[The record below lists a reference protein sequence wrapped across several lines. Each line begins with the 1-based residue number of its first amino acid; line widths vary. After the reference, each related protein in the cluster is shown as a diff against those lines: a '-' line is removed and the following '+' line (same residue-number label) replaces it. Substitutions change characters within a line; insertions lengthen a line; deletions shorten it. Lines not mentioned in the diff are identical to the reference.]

1 MVVVAVVT
9 TFEGRMREARLPLA
23 SISEQSGI
31 DRSLLLVG
39 NERVATVVEK
49 TVAGLG
55 FEIHLVEDV
64 GPHKKH
70 LAGLFCAAEDVAVTF
85 DDDMIYAPDHAQA
98 LVAALGESGL
108 PSGMKGIVASR
119 PIRGCH
125 GGPCDF
131 IHGETGWAYR
141 VGWLPV
147 QEVLAFGRRPECR
160 HNDGPTTGW
169 IFAQG
174 GRRCYVPPSAR
185 REHRSPIRTE
195 LDRGPGSVKTASAAP
210 LRLRSALDATFWS
223 KPAANSGPVRPG
235 A

>member
-1 MVVVAVVT
+1 
-9 TFEGRMREARLPLA
+9 MRKARLPLA
-23 SISEQSGI
+23 SIASQSGI
-31 DRSLLLVG
+31 DRALLLVG
-39 NERVATVVEK
+39 NERVASVVEN

-70 LAGLFCAAEDVAVTF
+70 LAGLLCSAEDVAVTF

-119 PIRGCH
+119 PIRGC
-125 GGPCDF
+125 GGGLCDF

-141 VGWLPV
+141 VGWLSVPA
-147 QEVLAFGRRPECR
+147 VLAFGRRPECR

-174 GRRCYVPPSAR
+174 GRRCYVPPAAK
-185 REHRSPIRTE
+185 REHRSPTRTE
-195 LDRGPGSVKTASAAP
+195 LDHGPGSVKTSSAAP

-223 KPAANSGPVRPG
+223 RASPQPAP
-235 A
+235 

>member
-1 MVVVAVVT
+1 
-9 TFEGRMREARLPLA
+9 MRKARLPLA
-23 SISEQSGI
+23 SIAGQVGI
-31 DRSLLLVG
+31 DRALLLVG
-39 NERVATVVEK
+39 NERVASIVEK

-70 LAGLFCAAEDVAVTF
+70 LAGLLCPAGDVAVTF
-85 DDDMIYAPDHAQA
+85 DDDLIYAPDHARA
-98 LVAALGESGL
+98 LVAALDESGL

-119 PIRGCH
+119 PIRGCA
-125 GGPCDF
+125 GGLCDF

-147 QEVLAFGRRPECR
+147 TEVLDFGRRPECR

-169 IFAQG
+169 LFAQW
-174 GRRCYVPPSAR
+174 GRRCYVPPEAKL
-185 REHRSPIRTE
+185 EHRSPARTE
-195 LDRGPGSVKTASAAP
+195 LDRGPGSVKTSSAAP

-223 KPAANSGPVRPG
+223 RSTARPEP
-235 A
+235 